1 MNDAHIRGLH
11 TLPHHLATF
20 GRGSL
25 ARAAPLRRSTSVAL
39 LCGMLAVVAAAR
51 TGGAACVAPPG
62 APQALANV
70 DGRER
75 LFWINRHLELVARR
89 GRVWA
94 LGWGVGIGAA
104 GAASL
109 MAVPFVAPS
118 NRVDWY
124 TGAATAAVGV
134 VPFIVSPLTVT
145 RDGPRLGELIATTP
159 LADDDQTC
167 ALLAKAELML
177 RDDAAN
183 ERRNR
188 AWYIHVGNL
197 AFNTGVF
204 LFLGIGFHHWT
215 AGAVNGLAGAAVGE
229 AIIFTQPTGAIHA
242 AEAYDRGDLSA
253 AAPTDEPR
261 AWGWAYATTF

>member
-1 MNDAHIRGLH
+1 V
-11 TLPHHLATF
+11 
-20 GRGSL
+20 
-25 ARAAPLRRSTSVAL
+25 RRSTGVAL
-39 LCGMLAVVAAAR
+39 ICGMLAVVTAAQQ
-51 TGGAACVAPPG
+51 TLGATCVAPPG
-62 APQALANV
+62 APPALASV

-75 LFWINRHLELVARR
+75 LFWISRHLELDARR
-89 GRVWA
+89 GRIWA

-134 VPFIVSPLTVT
+134 IPFIVSPLSVT
-145 RDGPRLGELIATTP
+145 RDAPKLGELIAATP

-167 ALLAKAELML
+167 ALLAKAELTL

-204 LFLGIGFHHWT
+204 LFLGLGFHHWT

-229 AIIFTQPTGAIHA
+229 AIIFTQPTGAIRA

-253 AAPTDEPR
+253 ASPPPREPR
-261 AWGWAYATTF
+261 VWGWAWAAVF

>member
-1 MNDAHIRGLH
+1 
-11 TLPHHLATF
+11 
-20 GRGSL
+20 
-25 ARAAPLRRSTSVAL
+25 
-39 LCGMLAVVAAAR
+39 MLAVGATAR
-51 TGGAACVAPPG
+51 ARGAACVAPPN
-62 APQALANV
+62 ARPSLAAV

-75 LFWINRHLELVARR
+75 LFWITRKLELDARR

-109 MAVPFVAPS
+109 MAVPFVEPS
-118 NRVDWY
+118 TRVDWY

-145 RDGPRLGELIATTP
+145 RDAPKLRELIAATP
-159 LADDDQTC
+159 IGDDAEAC
-167 ALLAKAELML
+167 ALLARAELML

-183 ERRNR
+183 EERNR

-204 LFLGIGFHHWT
+204 LFLGLGFHHWS

-229 AIIFTQPTGAIHA
+229 AIIFTQPTGAIRA
-242 AEAYDRGDLSA
+242 AEAYERGDLSA
-253 AAPTDEPR
+253 AAPTGEAP
-261 AWGWAYATTF
+261 AWGWAYAATF

>member
-1 MNDAHIRGLH
+1 V
-11 TLPHHLATF
+11 LAV
-20 GRGSL
+20 GAAER
-25 ARAAPLRRSTSVAL
+25 ARAAT
-39 LCGMLAVVAAAR
+39 CI
-51 TGGAACVAPPG
+51 APPG
-62 APQALANV
+62 APRTLVSV

-75 LFWINRHLELVARR
+75 LFWIVHRLEVDARR

-94 LGWGVGIGAA
+94 GAWGVGIGAA

-109 MAVPFVAPS
+109 MAVPFVEPS
-118 NRVDWY
+118 KRVDWY

-134 VPFIVSPLTVT
+134 VPFVVSPLAVT
-145 RDGPRLGELIATTP
+145 RDAPKLRDLVATTP
-159 LADDDQTC
+159 LADDVQTC
-167 ALLAKAELML
+167 ALLARAELML

-204 LFLGIGFHHWT
+204 LFLGLGFHHWT

-229 AIIFTQPTGAIHA
+229 AIIFTQPTGAIRA
-242 AEAYDRGDLSA
+242 AEAYDRGDLSVA
-253 AAPTDEPR
+253 AAPTPS
-261 AWGWAYATTF
+261 WGWAYAATF